1 MDYSVFTYYL
11 SIFCIAY
18 FGWKIYGYFFRSED
32 STVVEGKLSS
42 DDVLEWD
49 ENTEQPFVPVTI
61 IREQGQYYAWFA
73 NNDVFAGQGKSLAQ
87 VREAAYE
94 AIFKQMGL
102 TVKFDREK

>member
-73 NNDVFAGQGKSLAQ
+73 NNDVFAGQGK
-87 VREAAYE
+87 RAASTLR
-94 AIFKQMGL
+94 ASTRHRPKTWVLPQ
-102 TVKFDREK
+102 R